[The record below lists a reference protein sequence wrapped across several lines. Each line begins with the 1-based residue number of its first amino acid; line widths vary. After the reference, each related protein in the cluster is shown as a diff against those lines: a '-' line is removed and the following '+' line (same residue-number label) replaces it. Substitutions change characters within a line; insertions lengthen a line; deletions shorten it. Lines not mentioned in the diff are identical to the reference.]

1 MSIVIVRRIPLPIT
15 VVVSLIAGLSC
26 GGGGDVTAP
35 TAVATVT
42 IAPAVATIAPTE
54 TVQLTASAK
63 DAAGNTLADRGVAWS
78 TTDAAVA
85 TVSQAGLVSGV
96 AEGSARITATSE
108 DKAGEA
114 EITVRTPVASV
125 EVTPSAETILNGEEL
140 QLTAATKDAAG
151 NALSDRTLIWSS
163 SAAGIATVTPAGNVT
178 GVGPGTATITASTE
192 GKSGTAAITV
202 AVLDIAGGWTF
213 SESFADPLIKLTC
226 DNHATFT
233 LAQSGATFTGT
244 SDQTGH
250 CTLDKD
256 GFDNSGTFG
265 ITLGSVQSTTIAF
278 TEPGQ
283 VQCVYQGTLV
293 DNPPTG
299 ASGTVSCTGLLDLL
313 GPLVNATGTWQMTR

>member
-1 MSIVIVRRIPLPIT
+1 MSIIIVRRAPLLIT

-63 DAAGNTLADRGVAWS
+63 DAAGNTLADREVTWS

-96 AEGSARITATSE
+96 AEGSARIMATSE

-140 QLTAATKDAAG
+140 QLTAAAKDAAG
-151 NALSDRTLIWSS
+151 NTLSDRALTWSS
-163 SAAGIATVTPAGNVT
+163 SAPAVASVTSSGNVT
-178 GVGPGTATITASTE
+178 GIAPGTATIMANTE
-192 GKSGTAAITV
+192 GKSGTASITV
-202 AVLDIAGGWTF
+202 AVLNVAGGWTF
-213 SESFADPLIKLTC
+213 SETFSDPAINLTC
-226 DNHATFT
+226 NNQATFT

-244 SDQTGH
+244 SDQTGD
-250 CTLDKD
+250 CTLDNEP
-256 GFDNSGTFG
+256 FDNSGTFG
-265 ITLGSVQSTTIAF
+265 ITEGSVQSTAIAF

-293 DNPPTG
+293 DNPPTS
-299 ASGTVSCTGLLDLL
+299 ASGTVSCTGLLDLF
-313 GPLVNATGTWQMTR
+313 GPEVNATGTWEMTR